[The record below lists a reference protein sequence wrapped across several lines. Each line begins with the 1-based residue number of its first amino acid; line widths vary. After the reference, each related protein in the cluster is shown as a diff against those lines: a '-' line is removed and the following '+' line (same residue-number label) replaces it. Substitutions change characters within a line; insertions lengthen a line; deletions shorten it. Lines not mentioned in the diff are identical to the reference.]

1 MKSAQP
7 FLRTSQSEI
16 FAACFCEYGQYWTN
30 TCIATYTFTIV
41 IHLHMLWRTF
51 SWISTPCI
59 ESLSYCYSTVPQ
71 DPSFHHKVFKFAVA
85 FSSNS
90 FYFLHS
96 PLYGLA
102 CCTLGYQLMLVSFIS
117 QSVLNRFQ
125 CNLYFCLPYACSA
138 SAAIFRLI
146 WSLKVTPECTL
157 HSRVKD
163 SRTQNSII
171 IFSSILRKY

>member
-1 MKSAQP
+1 MHCYLYIYRS
-7 FLRTSQSEI
+7 
-16 FAACFCEYGQYWTN
+16 N
-30 TCIATYTFTIV
+30 TFTYV
-41 IHLHMLWRTF
+41 MKDLFMNF
-51 SWISTPCI
+51 YSI

-96 PLYGLA
+96 PLHGLA
-102 CCTLGYQLMLVSFIS
+102 CCILGYQLMLDSFIS
-117 QSVLNRFQ
+117 QSLLNRFR
-125 CNLYFCLPYACSA
+125 CNLYYCLPCACSA

-146 WSLKVTPECTL
+146 WSLKVVPECTL

-171 IFSSILRKY
+171 IFSSILRKYYNCYVNVNYDSTVLC